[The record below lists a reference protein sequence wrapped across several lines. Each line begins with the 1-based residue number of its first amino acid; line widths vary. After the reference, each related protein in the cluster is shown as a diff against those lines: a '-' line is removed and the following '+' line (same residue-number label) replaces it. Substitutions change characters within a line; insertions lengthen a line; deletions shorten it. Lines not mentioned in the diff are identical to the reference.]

1 MVVGQ
6 AGRTWRLGSSIIS
19 WVDMEPNGTEW
30 TLFPER
36 SNVFQWFLCSF
47 EQDVKITLSAT
58 SYDWHY
64 FQQLD
69 KYINII
75 YIAHFGI
82 RLSFSKCQIFFQ
94 PFLSWRIPPFQPC
107 QLQKIALGDRESYYP
122 SLFLPL
128 PDTIIII
135 PEKIGLNWTPPK
147 RKSHL
152 NQPTARNFQGRKS
165 WELSHIPYHPS
176 RKHVWVDDFPKLPH
190 LGSWELAGVGLSHIR
205 RLKCGTLPCGG
216 AGLRKRVQLLL

>member
-1 MVVGQ
+1 
-6 AGRTWRLGSSIIS
+6 
-19 WVDMEPNGTEW
+19 MEPNGTSW

-36 SNVFQWFLCSF
+36 SNVFQWFFVFFWTRCKNYL
-47 EQDVKITLSAT
+47 KR
-58 SYDWHY
+58 
-64 FQQLD
+64 
-69 KYINII
+69 NII
-75 YIAHFGI
+75 WLTLFPAIRQIYQHHLAHFGI

-122 SLFLPL
+122 SLFLLL

-152 NQPTARNFQGRKS
+152 NQPTARNFQGRTC
-165 WELSHIPYHPS
+165 WELSHLPRRS
-176 RKHVWVDDFPKLPH
+176 QPKTL
-190 LGSWELAGVGLSHIR
+190 LS
-205 RLKCGTLPCGG
+205 GWFSETSPPW
-216 AGLRKRVQLLL
+216 